1 MIVRALLALVLL
13 FCGTSAL
20 AHFPTLQCKA
30 LGDGKQLECL
40 AGFSDASLPGEVEL
54 RVFTYEEELIKVVV
68 TDSEGKAVM
77 AMPDGEFYIVFD
89 ASHEKPAEFDYAE
102 LE

>member
-1 MIVRALLALVLL
+1 
-13 FCGTSAL
+13 
-20 AHFPTLQCKA
+20 
-30 LGDGKQLECL
+30 
-40 AGFSDASLPGEVEL
+40 
-54 RVFTYEEELIKVVV
+54 VVV